1 MRITGL
7 FALALAS
14 STAIIS
20 TPVLAQ
26 ADAMTKDNALTYPE
40 TKTVDVVD
48 EQFGEKI
55 ADPYRWLE
63 NDVREDADVAAWVA
77 AQNAVTDGYLKTVE
91 GREALAA
98 SMTNLF
104 NYDQLEVPVEAG
116 GKFFYERKSGGQNQA
131 ILYVRDGEDDEE
143 RVLID
148 PAEWSE
154 DGATALAEWKPSED
168 GSLLVYAIQDGGSDW
183 RTLKVMDVATGEIK
197 PDSVEWVKFSN
208 LAWMPG
214 NSGFLYSR
222 FPEPQEGEAFQSL
235 NKNHTVYMHMLGKK
249 QSSDIKVYA
258 TPEKP
263 ELSHTAEV
271 TSDQQWVVITS
282 SSGTDDRYEITL
294 VKVDAKEIEPRK
306 LVEGFDNSWSLIDGI
321 GDTLYFA
328 TNNDAKRLRIMK
340 TDLSKPED
348 RDVMCD
354 GPDAETTTCSKM
366 EYVWTE
372 VVPEH
377 VATIDNAAIVGDLL
391 VVDYIDDA
399 KSRLETFALD
409 GTPKGLVD
417 LPGLG
422 TVAGLNGSA
431 KSDKGYFAFGS
442 FNQPNTIYSFSDAGS
457 AEIWS
462 KPELP
467 FDPDTVQ
474 VTQRFYESKDGTK
487 IPMFLVHK
495 KDLDLSEGAP
505 TLLYGY
511 GGFNISVLP
520 GYSAPKMA
528 WIQAGGVYASA
539 NLRGGGEYGKE
550 WHDAGRLQN
559 KQNVFD
565 DFIAAGEYLIAEG
578 ITPKDGLAIEGR
590 SNGGLLVGA
599 VMNQRP
605 DLFTTGHAA
614 VGVMDML
621 RFDRFTAGR
630 YWVDDYGYPSKEADF
645 RKLLSYSPY
654 HNIQDGTNY
663 PALMV
668 STADTDDRVVPGHSF
683 KYTAR
688 LQALNTGD
696 KPHLIR
702 IETRAGHGSGKPTD
716 KLIEEYSDIYGF
728 MADAVGLEVGE

>member
-1 MRITGL
+1 MRITSL
-7 FALALAS
+7 LAVALATSA
-14 STAIIS
+14 AVAVN
-20 TPVLAQ
+20 PALAQ
-26 ADAMTKDNALTYPE
+26 TEEKTKDAAALTYPQ

-48 EQFGEKI
+48 EQFGEMI

-63 NDVREDADVAAWVA
+63 NDVREDAEVAAWVE
-77 AQNAVTDGYLKTVE
+77 AQNAVTDAYLETLP

-98 SMTNLF
+98 SMTALF
-104 NYDQLEVPVEAG
+104 DYDEIDPPVEAG
-116 GKFFYERKSGGQNQA
+116 GKYFYERKSGGQNQA
-131 ILYVRDGEDDEE
+131 ILYVRDGKDGEE

-148 PAEWSE
+148 PAGWSE

-168 GSLLVYAIQDGGSDW
+168 GSLLVYAVQDGGSDW
-183 RTLKVMDVATGEIK
+183 RTLKVINVATGEIMK
-197 PDSVEWVKFSN
+197 DTVEWVKFSN

-222 FPEPQEGEAFQSL
+222 FPEPEEGEAFQSL
-235 NKNHTVYMHMLGKK
+235 NKNRTIYMHMLGKD
-249 QSSDIKVYA
+249 QGQDIKVYA
-258 TPEKP
+258 TPDQP
-263 ELSHTAEV
+263 ELSHSATV
-271 TSDQQWVVITS
+271 TSDKAWVVITS

-294 VKVDAKEIEPRK
+294 VKVDANEIEPRK
-306 LVEGFDNSWSLIDGI
+306 LITGFDHNWSLIDGV
-321 GDTLYFA
+321 GDTLYFV
-328 TNNDAKRLRIMK
+328 TNMDAPRLRVMK
-340 TDLSKPED
+340 TDVS
-348 RDVMCD
+348 
-354 GPDAETTTCSKM
+354 AETP
-366 EYVWTE
+366 EWVE
-372 VVPEH
+372 IVPEH
-377 VATIDNAAIVGDLL
+377 MATIDDAILVGETLA
-391 VVDYIDDA
+391 VDYIDDA
-399 KSRLETFALD
+399 KSRLELFALD
-409 GTPKGLVD
+409 GSPKGVVD

-422 TVAGLNGSA
+422 QVKGLDGSA
-431 KSDKGYFAFGS
+431 KASAGYFAFES
-442 FNQPNTIYSFSDAGS
+442 FNRPATIYSFNQAGTPTVW
-457 AEIWS
+457 A
-462 KPELP
+462 KPDIP
-467 FDPDTVQ
+467 FDPDSIA

-487 IPMFLVHK
+487 IPLFLVHK

-528 WIQAGGVYASA
+528 WIEAGGVYASA

-550 WHDAGRLQN
+550 WHDGGRLQN

-605 DLFTTGHAA
+605 DLFTAGHAA

-630 YWVDDYGYPSKEADF
+630 YWVDDYGYPNKEADF
-645 RKLLSYSPY
+645 RKLLTYSPY
-654 HNIQDGTNY
+654 HNIQDGTDY
-663 PALMV
+663 PALIV

-688 LQALNTGD
+688 LQALDTGE

-716 KLIEEYSDIYGF
+716 KIIEEYSDIYGF
-728 MADAVGLEVGE
+728 MADAIGLEIAD

>member
-7 FALALAS
+7 LVLALAS
-14 STAIIS
+14 STAITS
-20 TPVLAQ
+20 NPALAQ
-26 ADAMTKDNALTYPE
+26 TETEAKDDALTYPK
-40 TKTVDVVD
+40 TKTVDVIE
-48 EQFGEKI
+48 EQFGESI

-77 AQNAVTDGYLKTVE
+77 AQNAVTDSYLATLE
-91 GREALAA
+91 GREPLAA
-98 SMTNLF
+98 SMTALF
-104 NYDQLEVPVEAG
+104 DYDEIEPPVEAG
-116 GKFFYERKSGGQNQA
+116 GKYFFERKSGGQNQA
-131 ILYVRDGEDDEE
+131 ILYVMDGKDGEE

-148 PAEWSE
+148 PANWSD

-168 GSLLVYAIQDGGSDW
+168 GSLLAYAVQDGGSDW
-183 RTLKVMDVATGEIK
+183 RTLKVINVVTGEVMK
-197 PDSVEWVKFSN
+197 DTVEWVKFSD

-222 FPEPQEGEAFQSL
+222 FPEPEEGEAFQSL
-235 NKNHTVYMHMLGKK
+235 NKNHTIYVHVLGSE
-249 QSSDIKVYA
+249 QSRDIKVYA
-258 TPEKP
+258 TPDQP
-263 ELSHTAEV
+263 ELSHTATV
-271 TSDQQWVVITS
+271 TSDKQWVVITS

-294 VKVDAKEIEPRK
+294 VKVDANEINPRK
-306 LVEGFDNSWSLIDGI
+306 LVTGFDHNWSLIDGV
-321 GDTLYFA
+321 GDTLYFM
-328 TNNDAKRLRIMK
+328 TNMDAPRLRVMK
-340 TDLSKPED
+340 TDVSAEVPEW
-348 RDVMCD
+348 V
-354 GPDAETTTCSKM
+354 
-366 EYVWTE
+366 E

-377 VATIDNAAIVGDLL
+377 MATIDDAVLVGDILA
-391 VVDYIDDA
+391 VDYIDDA
-399 KSRLETFALD
+399 KSRLELFALD
-409 GTPKGLVD
+409 GSPKGVVD

-422 TVAGLNGSA
+422 QVKNLDGSA
-431 KSDKGYFAFGS
+431 KRDAGYFAFES
-442 FNQPNTIYSFSDAGS
+442 FNRPATIYSFGDAGQPT
-457 AEIWS
+457 AWA
-462 KPELP
+462 KPDIP
-467 FDPDTVQ
+467 FDPESITVS
-474 VTQRFYESKDGTK
+474 QRFYESKDGTK

-528 WIQAGGVYASA
+528 WIEAGGVYASA
-539 NLRGGGEYGKE
+539 NLRGGGEYGKA
-550 WHDAGRLQN
+550 WHDGGRLQN

-578 ITPKDGLAIEGR
+578 ITRKNGLAIEGR

-630 YWVDDYGYPSKEADF
+630 YWVDDYGYPNKEADF
-645 RKLLSYSPY
+645 RKLLTYSPY
-654 HNIQDGTNY
+654 HNIKDGTDY
-663 PALMV
+663 PALIV

-688 LQALNTGD
+688 LQALNTGE

-728 MADAVGLEVGE
+728 MADAIGLEIAD

>member
-1 MRITGL
+1 MRITSF
-7 FALALAS
+7 FALALVS
-14 STAIIS
+14 STAITSIPALGQ
-20 TPVLAQ
+20 T
-26 ADAMTKDNALTYPE
+26 DAIVKDHALTYPK
-40 TKTVDVVD
+40 TKTVNVVE
-48 EQFGEKI
+48 EQFGEYI

-63 NDVREDADVAAWVA
+63 NDVREDADVAAWVD
-77 AQNAVTDGYLKTVE
+77 AQNAVTDAYLE
-91 GREALAA
+91 RLDGRKALAA
-98 SMTNLF
+98 SMTRLF
-104 NYDQLEVPVEAG
+104 DYDALGVPEEAG
-116 GKFFYERKSGGQNQA
+116 GKYFYERKSGGQNQA
-131 ILYVRDGEDDEE
+131 ILYVRDGEDGAE

-148 PAEWSE
+148 PAVWSD

-168 GSLLVYAIQDGGSDW
+168 GSLLAYAIQDGGADW
-183 RTLKVMDVATGEIK
+183 RTVKVINVATGEEMADK
-197 PDSVEWVKFSN
+197 VEWVKFSN
-208 LAWMPG
+208 LTWMPD

-222 FPEPQEGEAFQSL
+222 FPEPKEGQAFQSL
-235 NKNHTVYMHMLGKK
+235 NKDHTIYMHIIGRE
-249 QSSDIKVYA
+249 QSGDIKVYA
-258 TPEKP
+258 TPDQP
-263 ELSHTAEV
+263 ELNHIAEV
-271 TSDQQWVVITS
+271 TSDKEWVVITS
-282 SSGTDDRYEITL
+282 SSGTDDRYEVTL
-294 VKVDAKEIEPRK
+294 VKVDTPELETRK
-306 LVEGFDNSWSLIDGI
+306 LVEGFDHSWSLIDGI

-328 TNNDAKRLRIMK
+328 TNQDAKRLRIVK
-340 TDLSKPED
+340 TDLSKPEIRKIVCEGD
-348 RDVMCD
+348 RAVN
-354 GPDAETTTCSKM
+354 TTCSKTI
-366 EYVWTE
+366 YAFTE

-377 VATIDNAAIVGDLL
+377 SATIDTAVLVGDMI

-399 KSRLETFALD
+399 KSRLEAFGLD
-409 GTPKGLVD
+409 GMPKGIID

-422 TVAGLNGSA
+422 TIDGLYGSA
-431 KSDKGYFAFGS
+431 KSGKGYFAFGS
-442 FNQPNTIYSFSDAGS
+442 FNQPNSIYSFSGTGQPD
-457 AEIWS
+457 IWA

-467 FDPDTVQ
+467 FDPKSIS
-474 VTQRFYESKDGTK
+474 VTQRFYPSKDGTK

-495 KDLDLSEGAP
+495 KGMDLSKGAP

-528 WIQAGGVYASA
+528 WIEAGGVYASV

-550 WHDAGRLQN
+550 WHDSGRLQN

-605 DLFTTGHAA
+605 DLFAAGHAA

-630 YWVDDYGYPSKEADF
+630 YWVDDYGYPNKEADF
-645 RKLLSYSPY
+645 KTLLSYSPY
-654 HNIQDGTNY
+654 HNIADGTDY

-688 LQALNTGD
+688 LQALNTGE

-728 MADAVGLEVGE
+728 LADTVGLGIAD

>member
-1 MRITGL
+1 MRITSIL
-7 FALALAS
+7 AVAL
-14 STAIIS
+14 STSAIVAA

-26 ADAMTKDNALTYPE
+26 TEEQAEEAKALTYPE
-40 TKTVDVVD
+40 TKTVDVVE
-48 EQFGEKI
+48 EQFGEAI

-77 AQNAVTDGYLKTVE
+77 AQNSVTDAYLATLD
-91 GREALAA
+91 GREPLAA
-98 SMTNLF
+98 SMTALF
-104 NYDQLEVPVEAG
+104 DYDEIEPPVEAG
-116 GKFFYERKSGGQNQA
+116 GKYFYERKSGGQNQA
-131 ILYVRDGEDDEE
+131 ILYVRDGKDGEE

-148 PAEWSE
+148 PAGWSE
-154 DGATALAEWKPSED
+154 DGATALAEWKPSSD
-168 GSLLVYAIQDGGSDW
+168 GSLLVYAVQDGGSDW
-183 RTLKVMDVATGEIK
+183 RTLKVINVATGEIMK
-197 PDSVEWVKFSN
+197 DSVEWVKFSD
-208 LAWMPG
+208 LAWMPA

-222 FPEPQEGEAFQSL
+222 FPEPEEGAAFQSL
-235 NKNHTVYMHMLGKK
+235 NKNHTVYMHMIGKE
-249 QSSDIKVYA
+249 QSRDIKVYE
-258 TPEKP
+258 TPDQP
-263 ELSHTAEV
+263 ELSHTATV
-271 TSDQQWVVITS
+271 TSDKEWVVITS

-294 VKVDAKEIEPRK
+294 VKVDANEIEPRK
-306 LVEGFDNSWSLIDGI
+306 LITGFDHNWSLIDGV
-321 GDTLYFA
+321 GDTLYFV
-328 TNNDAKRLRIMK
+328 TNKDAPRLRVMK
-340 TDLSKPED
+340 TDVSAENPEW
-348 RDVMCD
+348 V
-354 GPDAETTTCSKM
+354 EI
-366 EYVWTE
+366 
-372 VVPEH
+372 VPEH
-377 VATIDNAAIVGDLL
+377 VATIDDAVLVGNTLA
-391 VVDYIDDA
+391 VDYIDDA
-399 KSRLETFALD
+399 KSRLELFAVD
-409 GTPKGLVD
+409 GTPKGVVD

-422 TVAGLNGSA
+422 QVKGLDGSA
-431 KSDKGYFAFGS
+431 KASSGYFAFES
-442 FNQPNTIYSFSDAGS
+442 YNRPATIYSFADAG
-457 AEIWS
+457 APTVWAQ
-462 KPELP
+462 PDVP
-467 FDPDTVQ
+467 FDPESITVS
-474 VTQRFYESKDGTK
+474 QRFYESKDGTK

-520 GYSAPKMA
+520 GYSEPKMA
-528 WIQAGGVYASA
+528 WIKAGGVYASA

-550 WHDAGRLQN
+550 WHDGGRLQN

-630 YWVDDYGYPSKEADF
+630 YWVDDYGYPNKEADF

-654 HNIQDGTNY
+654 HNIKDGTDY
-663 PALMV
+663 PALIV

-688 LQALNTGD
+688 LQALNTGN

-728 MADAVGLEVGE
+728 MADAVGLEIAD